1 MKDGGHT
8 ESDDWKSSL
17 SLPEKDSRIKTAD
30 VAPTEGCTFDSFCL
44 KRDLLKGIYE
54 KGWEYPSPVQ
64 RSSIPVAMTGRD
76 IIARAKNGTG
86 KTGAYSI
93 PILDSIDTSF
103 NEIQAC
109 ILVPTRELALQ
120 TSQICIELT
129 KYMDVKTMLIIGGTY
144 LKDDLIRLSQ
154 TVHLLVGTPGRL
166 IDLMTR
172 GFINLSHCK
181 TVVLDEADKLLS
193 EELKNAVE
201 QILEKCDSNRQLLV
215 YSATYPVVVQSFIK
229 AHLKKPF
236 EINLMERLTLRGI
249 TEYYAYVQEKFK
261 VHCLNTL
268 FSKLQISQAIIFCNS
283 AQRVEL
289 LAKKITQLG
298 YSCFYIHSKM
308 SQTDRNRVFHDF
320 RSGICR
326 TLVCTDLLTRGI
338 DIPTVNVVIN
348 FDFPKY
354 AETYLHRIGRSGRFG
369 HLGIAINLVTYQDRY
384 ALKNIERELRT
395 EIRPIPKE
403 IDKRL
408 YVAEF
413 QDEAKMDE
421 ATKAA
426 LYQGKLLQEAPS
438 NGNE

>member
-1 MKDGGHT
+1 MKDGGQPD
-8 ESDDWKSSL
+8 SDDWKSSL

-30 VAPTEGCTFDSFCL
+30 VAPVEGCTFDSFCL

-93 PILDSIDTSF
+93 PILDSIDTSL

-166 IDLMTR
+166 IDLMAR

-201 QILEKCDSNRQLLV
+201 RILEKCDSTRQLLV

-229 AHLKKPF
+229 THLKNPF

-261 VHCLNTL
+261 VSANTFNHFL
-268 FSKLQISQAIIFCNS
+268 
-283 AQRVEL
+283 
-289 LAKKITQLG
+289 
-298 YSCFYIHSKM
+298 
-308 SQTDRNRVFHDF
+308 
-320 RSGICR
+320 
-326 TLVCTDLLTRGI
+326 
-338 DIPTVNVVIN
+338 
-348 FDFPKY
+348 
-354 AETYLHRIGRSGRFG
+354 
-369 HLGIAINLVTYQDRY
+369 
-384 ALKNIERELRT
+384 
-395 EIRPIPKE
+395 
-403 IDKRL
+403 
-408 YVAEF
+408 
-413 QDEAKMDE
+413 
-421 ATKAA
+421 
-426 LYQGKLLQEAPS
+426 
-438 NGNE
+438 